1 MFVRESGGGWG
12 EGPAWLKAAL
22 RNLEERLRREAR
34 DREAGAMA
42 ERGPGSCARP
52 GRLA

>member
-1 MFVRESGGGWG
+1 MREPGGGWVQ
-12 EGPAWLKAAL
+12 GPAWLKAVL
-22 RNLEERLRREAR
+22 RNLEERLRQEAG

-42 ERGPGSCARP
+42 ECDLRSCARP